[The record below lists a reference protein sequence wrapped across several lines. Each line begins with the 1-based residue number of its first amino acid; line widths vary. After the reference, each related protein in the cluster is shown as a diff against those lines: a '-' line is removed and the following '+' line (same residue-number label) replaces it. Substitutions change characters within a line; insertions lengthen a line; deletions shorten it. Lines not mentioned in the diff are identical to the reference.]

1 MENNVNEVV
10 EMTEDAVKEV
20 GTTLT
25 GMKSEG
31 KWIAIGAGGAALIIS
46 AGVGIKKLIDAKKA
60 TKKSTE
66 KTDKKSLLEKL
77 SNIHSGKKSKNTTE
91 NFEPDEKS
99 KEEK

>member
-1 MENNVNEVV
+1 MV
-10 EMTEDAVKEV
+10 TTGAIAAAIAVF
-20 GTTLT
+20 T
-25 GMKSEG
+25 G
-31 KWIAIGAGGAALIIS
+31 IG
-46 AGVGIKKLIDAKKA
+46 AGVGIKKLIDAKKV

-91 NFEPDEKS
+91 DFEPDEKS